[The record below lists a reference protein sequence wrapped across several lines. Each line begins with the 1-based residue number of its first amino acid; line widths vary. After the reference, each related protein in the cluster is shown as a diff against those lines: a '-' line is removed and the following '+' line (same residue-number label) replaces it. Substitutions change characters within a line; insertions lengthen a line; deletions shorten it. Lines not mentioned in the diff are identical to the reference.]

1 MNAYYA
7 KSPSRRGPPP
17 VNNYYGRR
25 NIARA
30 RAINIL
36 ERRRLVLGEKSPD
49 TGRVKIMGPTGRMV
63 YADGQTMAYLRS
75 LANRAGINASRLK
88 TKAEIA
94 ESLLRV

>member
-36 ERRRLVLGEKSPD
+36 ERRRLVLGEKSPG